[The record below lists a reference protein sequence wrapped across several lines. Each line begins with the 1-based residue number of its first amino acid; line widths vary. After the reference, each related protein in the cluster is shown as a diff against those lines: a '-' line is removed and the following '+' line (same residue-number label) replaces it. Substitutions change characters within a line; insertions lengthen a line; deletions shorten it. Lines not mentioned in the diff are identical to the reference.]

1 MARTLVIGYGNPSR
15 QDDGAG
21 LAVVNDL
28 RGRLGLPALEEGD
41 DGGADLG
48 AGLDTL
54 FLQLLSP
61 ELAETLAGY
70 DHVAFVDAHTGA
82 IQELVH
88 RTPLE
93 PRPGASMASHHMKP
107 SQLLALTVQLYGRA
121 PTSELISIRGYDF
134 DFGSTLSP
142 ATQEGVRAVAGD
154 IWRRH
159 GPGD

>member
-1 MARTLVIGYGNPSR
+1 MRTLVIGYGNPSR

-28 RGRLGLPALEEGD
+28 RERLGLPILEEGD

-48 AGLDTL
+48 AALDTL

-61 ELAETLAGY
+61 ELAETLAEY

-82 IQELVH
+82 IAEMVH
-88 RTPLE
+88 RTVLE
-93 PRPGASMASHHMKP
+93 PRASSSLASHHMKP

-121 PTSELISIRGYDF
+121 PSAELISIRGFEF
-134 DFGSTLSP
+134 DFGTSLSP
-142 ATQEGVRAVAGD
+142 ATQQGVKGVAD
-154 IWRRH
+154 DLWWHH
-159 GPGD
+159 GPQD